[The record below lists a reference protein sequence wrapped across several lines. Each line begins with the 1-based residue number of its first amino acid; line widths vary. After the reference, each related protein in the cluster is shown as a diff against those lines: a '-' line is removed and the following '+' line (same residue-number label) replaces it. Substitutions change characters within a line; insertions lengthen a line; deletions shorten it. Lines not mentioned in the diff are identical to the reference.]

1 MVRESTLR
9 LKKWDK
15 KIDPAIVLQRFSTL
29 KDISKEQLDPYLIQ
43 VTGIEKRVKELL
55 EAKGVPTIQIAFYL
69 AYARELLGKTFGSIS
84 SETLRNE
91 ELAIRSK
98 WLPRGLDDLTLEEI
112 AKMFGIEPK
121 EPLVPK
127 INVLKGVIPTPYN
140 WETNP
145 IDLDKTTDED
155 LNTHSSGGWSSP
167 LGSSLVWTVEPR
179 KIDKFYVKLEFRAC
193 AGSRPVWVDIKLYD
207 GTNVVYSKTYMTYET
222 GYQLIELNE
231 VLGKVVNKVEIKIRK
246 LALEMPGVELI
257 RVYEVKLIYYQI

>member
-15 KIDPAIVLQRFSTL
+15 KIDPAIVLQRFSAL

-55 EAKGVPTIQIAFYL
+55 EAKGVPTIQIAYYL

-98 WLPRGLDDLTLEEI
+98 WLPRGLEDTTLEEI

-127 INVLKGVIPTPYN
+127 INVLKGIIPTPVG
-140 WETNP
+140 WRTDP
-145 IDLDKTTDED
+145 TDLDKTTDENLD
-155 LNTHSSGGWSSP
+155 THSSNGWSQP
-167 LGSSLVWTVEPR
+167 WGSSFVWSIEPK
-179 KIDKFYVKLEFRAC
+179 KIDRFYVKVEFRA
-193 AGSRPVWVDIKLYD
+193 SVVVSPVWLDIKLYD
-207 GTNVVYSKTYMTYET
+207 GTNIVYSKTYETSST

-231 VLGKVVNKVEIKIRK
+231 ILGKQIDKVEITIRK
-246 LALEMPGVELI
+246 PALEIPAEELI
-257 RVYEVKLIYYQI
+257 RVYEVKLMYYQI